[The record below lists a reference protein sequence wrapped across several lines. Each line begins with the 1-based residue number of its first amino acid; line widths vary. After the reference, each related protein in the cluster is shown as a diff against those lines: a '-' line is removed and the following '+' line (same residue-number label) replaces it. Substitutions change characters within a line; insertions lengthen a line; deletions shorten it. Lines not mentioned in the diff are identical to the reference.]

1 MLRDALYLAYRD
13 LRYLL
18 PRRETLLWTFVM
30 PIIFF
35 YFIGNV
41 TGGFG
46 SSRKARSHRG
56 AGSIR
61 RRLSRG

>member
-1 MLRDALYLAYRD
+1 MIRDAAYLAYRD
-13 LRYLL
+13 LLYLL
-18 PRRETLLWTFVM
+18 PRRETLLWTFIM

-46 SSRKARSHRG
+46 NHETRDPISVLAPPN
-56 AGSIR
+56 AGF
-61 RRLSRG
+61 LAD

>member
-1 MLRDALYLAYRD
+1 
-13 LRYLL
+13 
-18 PRRETLLWTFVM
+18 M

-46 SSRKARSHRG
+46 NHEKRDPIAVLVPPD
-56 AGSIR
+56 AGFPGR
-61 RRLSRG
+61 